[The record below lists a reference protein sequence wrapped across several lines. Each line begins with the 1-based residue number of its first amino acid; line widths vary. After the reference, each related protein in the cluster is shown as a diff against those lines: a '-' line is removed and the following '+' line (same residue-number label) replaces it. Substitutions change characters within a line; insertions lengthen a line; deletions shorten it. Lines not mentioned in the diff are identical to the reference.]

1 MLIHIGEYKPGQRQQ
16 RTRWKLQKQK
26 EERKEKNRQSIN
38 SQFHFF
44 FLRKI
49 TTAYH
54 IQSMGSRLWNDWGL
68 LFIFPLFSGELCASF
83 VVPTGN
89 TLNCGIPPGR
99 KQKHL
104 SSLAV

>member
-44 FLRKI
+44 F
-49 TTAYH
+49 
-54 IQSMGSRLWNDWGL
+54 SERLQQL
-68 LFIFPLFSGELCASF
+68 IIFNPWAVDCGMTGACCLSFLC
-83 VVPTGN
+83 
-89 TLNCGIPPGR
+89 
-99 KQKHL
+99 
-104 SSLAV
+104 SLANFALPLSCRQEIL